1 MYNFYYN
8 LMNRKIDT
16 KIMFTDTDSL
26 CYKLHGKNPYRKMYK
41 YKELFDLSNYSKSS
55 KYFCSDNKKVVGKTK
70 DEYGGL
76 LVLKFISLK
85 LKMYSILDENNNE
98 KCTNKGH
105 NAFIEFQEFHDTLFQ
120 KKILRHAMKG
130 IKSKDHNSS
139 TYQINKISLSYF
151 DDKRYILKNGI
162 YTLAFGHK
170 EIRKK

>member
-8 LMNRKIDT
+8 LMNRKINT

-55 KYFCSDNKKVVGKTK
+55 KYFCSDNKKVVGKMK

-85 LKMYSILDENNNE
+85 
-98 KCTNKGH
+98 
-105 NAFIEFQEFHDTLFQ
+105 
-120 KKILRHAMKG
+120 
-130 IKSKDHNSS
+130 
-139 TYQINKISLSYF
+139 
-151 DDKRYILKNGI
+151 
-162 YTLAFGHK
+162 
-170 EIRKK
+170 